1 MARKEEG
8 GRPGRRDRGMSQH
21 FSSSFLPP
29 PACQKMMPMLSRAPP
44 PPPPRLRKRGGGG
57 SAHSLPNGRT
67 HTHTSFPLTPEGE
80 KKYSGHAKEHYGKV
94 TLPFFR
100 SSSSGYRSTVLFT
113 STTHPPKEEESSQ
126 VIGL

>member
-21 FSSSFLPP
+21 FSSSFLPS

-44 PPPPRLRKRGGGG
+44 PRLRKGGGC

-67 HTHTSFPLTPEGE
+67 HTHPSFPLTPEGE
-80 KKYSGHAKEHYGKV
+80 KNIQVTQRNTTGK
-94 TLPFFR
+94 
-100 SSSSGYRSTVLFT
+100 
-113 STTHPPKEEESSQ
+113 
-126 VIGL
+126 